1 MSQTVHKKKFG
12 SEFLCKTRYR
22 NTLPLPPFAPK
33 LLALPSSTERCIK
46 FQSTGLSESTSTEIV
61 LDNQWAVPIDLIE
74 MRENYFGEGRQ
85 HHENGSL
92 GNGGLNQVDE
102 MLLTIPIQPAPNAA
116 GTGSAAALGNGAMT
130 GANSGL
136 AIPSKSRTSGVSW
149 LRRTE
154 YISSE
159 TPTGSGK
166 GAYKESTI
174 RRKNMVV
181 DNSRE
186 GQISA
191 IQKTF
196 ERFIKK
202 SSGSSS
208 SSSPEP
214 LSEKEFLASLKHPTK
229 PELTAVESIPIFP
242 DFSTWGN
249 AYTHM
254 TFDVDPEASNER
266 FSRESDEGSSQQ
278 KTQRSSNALIKP
290 MSEAGNPETWLSY
303 YLPDTE
309 TAKKINHRKRSRA
322 QRANNG
328 LGVGGHHDDDEE
340 DASEEMVFTL
350 QRDYTYTTLKCDAL
364 STLVFTFRDLPDTKQ
379 KVAFYNPM
387 QSRLMLR
394 KKRVK
399 RYEDEDPPITH
410 IDARTRRMNSVEL
423 AAKREALQAID
434 C

>member
-22 NTLPLPPFAPK
+22 NALPLPPFAPK

-46 FQSTGLSESTSTEIV
+46 FQATGLSEATTTEMV
-61 LDNQWAVPIDLIE
+61 LDNQWALPIDLIE
-74 MRENYFGEGRQ
+74 MRDNFFGEGRR
-85 HHENGSL
+85 HDNA
-92 GNGGLNQVDE
+92 NAALNHMDE
-102 MLLTIPIQPAPNAA
+102 MLLTIPIQPMV
-116 GTGSAAALGNGAMT
+116 TGSAGALGNGSAA
-130 GANSGL
+130 GATPGIS
-136 AIPSKSRTSGVSW
+136 IPNKRTSGVSW

-154 YISSE
+154 YISNE
-159 TPTGSGK
+159 TPSGSGK
-166 GAYKESTI
+166 GAYKEPTK
-174 RRKNMVV
+174 RKNMVV

-186 GQISA
+186 GQIAA

-202 SSGSSS
+202 SPNSSA
-208 SSSPEP
+208 SPEP
-214 LSEKEFLASLKHPTK
+214 LSEKEFLASLRHPTK
-229 PELTAVESIPIFP
+229 PDLTAVDSIPIFP
-242 DFSTWGN
+242 DFATWGN

-254 TFDVDPEASNER
+254 TFDVDPEMNNER
-266 FSRESDEGSSQQ
+266 SSRGDDEGSSQ

-303 YLPDTE
+303 YLPDNE
-309 TAKKINHRKRSRA
+309 TAKKINHRKRVHA

-328 LGVGGHHDDDEE
+328 LNGSGRHDDEDDGDEDDE
-340 DASEEMVFTL
+340 SEEMVFTL
-350 QRDYTYTTLKCDAL
+350 QRDYTYTTLKCDPL
-364 STLVFTFRDLPDTKQ
+364 STLVFTFRDIPDTKH
-379 KVAFYNPM
+379 KAAFYNPM

-394 KKRVK
+394 KKRAK
-399 RYEDEDPPITH
+399 RYEDDDPPITH
-410 IDARTRRMNSVEL
+410 IDAKTRRMNSVEL